1 MGGSDD
7 PTNLVE
13 LTIEQHAEAHR
24 VLWEQYGKREDFL
37 AWKSL
42 SKQIDEEEIQQI
54 RSSIGG
60 KNNRG
65 KQKTDNHRNK
75 IRESLLGRDGIFFT
89 EERRQKLSESMC
101 GNNNFKKNWSEERRN
116 QFSERMKRSH
126 KENPRVI
133 ERDETGK
140 IISTK
145 CSRGVMEAA
154 SDLKSEVS

>member
-42 SKQIDEEEIQQI
+42 SKQIDKEEIQQI

-65 KQKTDNHRNK
+65 KQKTDDHRNK
-75 IRESLLGRDGIFFT
+75 IRESLLDRDGMFFT
-89 EERRQKLSESMC
+89 EEHRQKLSDSMH
-101 GNNNFKKNWSEERRN
+101 GNNNFKKNWSEERRKK
-116 QFSERMKRSH
+116 FSERMKQSH
-126 KENPRVI
+126 KENPRI
-133 ERDETGK
+133 LEKDERGR
-140 IISTK
+140 IVSTNATVAK
-145 CSRGVMEAA
+145 WKYA
-154 SDLKSEVS
+154 SDLKSEVL